1 MSEDPATAPAAPP
14 AAGTAK
20 REKYGAAFCAIR
32 PLIAAPATVLAPS
45 EWSWWACSPVKWTIF
60 SADHG
65 ANPARK
71 STRMPEITWVTFWV
85 VPEPAWPTPSIKM
98 P

>member
-1 MSEDPATAPAAPP
+1 VAPA

-32 PLIAAPATVLAPS
+32 PLIAAPAMVLAPS

>member
-1 MSEDPATAPAAPP
+1 MAPAAPP
-14 AAGTAK
+14 ATGTAK

-32 PLIAAPATVLAPS
+32 PPAAAPATVLAPS